1 MPKFFTEK
9 ENIKDVVI
17 LNGEDA
23 RHMGRV
29 LRMAPGDEITVCDG
43 EGTDYMCRI
52 ENIDK
57 ESVTAAVLGKEPCPA
72 ELPCKITLYQC
83 IPKAGKMDSVIQKA
97 TELGASEIVPVLSK
111 YCVAKGEKAERWQKI
126 AYEAAKQCKRGII
139 PIVRNTVSFEEA
151 VLEMSKKDI
160 SFMPYEAATD
170 GKITVSGDEK
180 TVGFI
185 IGPEG
190 GFSEDE
196 VEKAEN
202 AGIKICTLG
211 KRILRTETAGSAVLA
226 VLAYFFEK

>member
-9 ENIKDVVI
+9 ENISEAVV
-17 LNGEDA
+17 LKGDDA
-23 RHMGRV
+23 RHIGKV
-29 LRMAPGDEITVCDG
+29 LRMAVGDEITVCDR
-43 EGTDYMCRI
+43 EGTDYLCRI
-52 ENIDK
+52 EKIDK
-57 ESVTAAVLGKEPCPA
+57 ESVKASVLSKERCPA
-72 ELPCKITLYQC
+72 ELDCKITLYQC

-97 TELGASEIVPVLSK
+97 TELGAAQIVPVLSK

-151 VLEMSKKDI
+151 IREMSEMDV

-170 GKITVSGDEK
+170 GKISVMCDEK

-196 VEKAEN
+196 VKKAE
-202 AGIKICTLG
+202 ATGIKICTLG